1 MAIKRAAKKFLTGVA
16 PKKTTGRRKPAIKM
30 LDRNEIEDIIREQ
43 AYKLYEQRG
52 CTHGADLNDWFE
64 AERIVT
70 KV

>member
-1 MAIKRAAKKFLTGVA
+1 MIKRAAKKFLTGVST
-16 PKKTTGRRKPAIKM
+16 KTRISAQKKPAIKM
-30 LDRNEIEDIIREQ
+30 LDKSEIEGIIREQ

-52 CTHGADLNDWFE
+52 YSHGCDMDDWLA

>member
-1 MAIKRAAKKFLTGVA
+1 MVIKRAAKKFLTGVTPKRA
-16 PKKTTGRRKPAIKM
+16 PAKKKPAIKM
-30 LDRNEIEDIIREQ
+30 LDRNEIDNIIREQ

-52 CTHGADLNDWFE
+52 CTHGADMNDWLE